1 MHKQLELLITLH
13 DLDLMISEI
22 SEMGQD
28 VVKLGFSMPN
38 IEDLQNQR
46 DTLMA
51 EFDRAV
57 LVRYEALRKRYGRP
71 VVPVT
76 RGVCHGCF
84 TTLPTSLTNA
94 SNTMIAQCEN
104 CGRFLYWLK

>member
-1 MHKQLELLITLH
+1 MNKQLELLITLH

-22 SEMGQD
+22 AEMGQD
-28 VVKLGFSMPN
+28 VVELGFSTPN
-38 IEDLQNQR
+38 IEELQEQR
-46 DTLMA
+46 VVLAA
-51 EFDRAV
+51 EFDQAV
-57 LVRYEALRKRYGRP
+57 LGRYEALRKRYGRP

-94 SNTMIAQCEN
+94 SNSMIAQCEN